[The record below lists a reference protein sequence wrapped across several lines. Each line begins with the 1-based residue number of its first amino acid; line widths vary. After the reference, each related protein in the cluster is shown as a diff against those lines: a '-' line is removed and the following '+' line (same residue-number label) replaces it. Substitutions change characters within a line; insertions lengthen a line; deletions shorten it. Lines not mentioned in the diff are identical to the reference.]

1 MCLDKFWS
9 VKPFWILNLRKVITF
24 SIFVCR
30 KFTWLYKNLY
40 LQKTS
45 LIKERFLF
53 AENFFVY
60 ETFIW
65 SIKIILQ
72 EPLLFLENIY
82 DREKFPYCR
91 KVLLLWKSSWPVENF
106 QNCGK
111 FTATNL
117 YRKIYFL
124 DCRKNNRSNNFES
137 KC

>member
-1 MCLDKFWS
+1 MCRDKFWS

-30 KFTWLYKNLY
+30 KFTWLYKNLC
-40 LQKTS
+40 LRKTS

-72 EPLLFLENIY
+72 EPFLFLENIY

-91 KVLLLWKSSWPVENF
+91 KVLLLWKSSWPVENVESL
-106 QNCGK
+106 QRQIHKGK
-111 FTATNL
+111 FT
-117 YRKIYFL
+117 FL
-124 DCRKNNRSNNFES
+124 TAEKNNRSNNFES

>member
-1 MCLDKFWS
+1 MYETFLNIESEKSYDLLYLCLQKICLTVQKSLFAETC
-9 VKPFWILNLRKVITF
+9 LNQRN
-24 SIFVCR
+24 IF
-30 KFTWLYKNLY
+30 F
-40 LQKTS
+40 LQKT
-45 LIKERFLF
+45 FLF
-53 AENFFVY
+53 KKHLFDQLKLSCKNLSCF
-60 ETFIW
+60 W
-65 SIKIILQ
+65 KISMTVKS
-72 EPLLFLENIY
+72 F
-82 DREKFPYCR
+82 R